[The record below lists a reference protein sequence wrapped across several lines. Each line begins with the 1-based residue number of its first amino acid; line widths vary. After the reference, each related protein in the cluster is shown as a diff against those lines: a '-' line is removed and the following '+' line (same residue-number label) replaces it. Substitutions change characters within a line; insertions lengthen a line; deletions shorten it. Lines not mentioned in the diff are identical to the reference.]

1 MGQTLYADLI
11 LPLAV
16 KGLLTYEVPS
26 HMAGSIRAGM
36 LVMAQAGKTRKY
48 PAIVSKVHNKR
59 PDLTVIKPIIDI
71 SGDTPFVND
80 SQLELWK
87 WVSEYY
93 MCTPGEVMK
102 AAIPAGVV
110 SAGESLMS
118 MAKPKRKRSVS
129 NNNLFPGSV
138 TSPFELSAIQRKVMK
153 SVAESFSEKSVVLL
167 HGVTSSGKTEIYFH
181 LIAEELR
188 QGRQVLYLLPEIALT
203 TQLTERIKRHFGD
216 TTVVYHSKLGDRERK
231 EAWQTTSWNHDS
243 KANLIVG
250 VRSSVF
256 LPFANLGLII
266 VDEEHD
272 GSYKQ
277 HDPAPRYNARD
288 TAVVLAS
295 LFKARVLLASAT
307 PSVETYY
314 NALSGKYGL
323 AELKVRHG
331 EVELP
336 DIVLADTRTA
346 TRKKQMV
353 SHFSPELVASIDEA
367 LALKEQV
374 MLFRNR
380 RGFAPWLECS
390 DCGWIPSCTECS
402 VRLTYHK
409 RVGRLVCHY
418 CGHSIAIPHRCDAC
432 SSTSVSTVGFGTE
445 KIEDELKMVFPEA
458 SVERLDQ
465 DTSRKKDALSDIL
478 GRFERGETDILI
490 GTQMISKGLDFENLT
505 VVGILN
511 ADSLLNYPDF
521 RAYERSF
528 QMMEQVSGRSG
539 RRSKKGRVVIQCGNP
554 DHEVIQMVLR
564 HDYRAMYDKQME
576 ERELFAYPPFTRLI
590 RINVRHKNMPE
601 LEDFTDKLAYDL
613 RRFFGNRIMGPEY
626 PPVARVQS
634 MYIRSLLIKLEKDK
648 PLNRARKY
656 IGEALDRLM
665 LLPRSGTLKISIDV
679 DPV

>member
-11 LPLAV
+11 LPLAF

-26 HMAGSIRAGM
+26 EMNGILTAGM
-36 LVMAQAGKTRKY
+36 LVMVQAGKTRRY

-59 PDLTVIKPIIDI
+59 PDLPVIKPIIDI
-71 SGDTPFVND
+71 SGETRFVTD
-80 SQLELWK
+80 SQLELWR

-93 MCTPGEVMK
+93 MCTRGEVMK
-102 AAIPAGVV
+102 AAIPAGVL
-110 SAGESLMS
+110 SAGKLLMKE
-118 MAKPKRKRSVS
+118 AKPKRKRSVS
-129 NNNLFPGSV
+129 SDHEFHGSV
-138 TSPFELSAIQRKVMK
+138 TVPAELSAVQQSVM
-153 SVAESFSEKSVVLL
+153 ESIVGEFSQKSVVLL

-181 LIAEELR
+181 LIAEELK

-203 TQLTERIKRHFGD
+203 TQLIERINRHFGD
-216 TTVVYHSKLGDRERK
+216 TTVVYHSRLGDRERV
-231 EAWQTTSWNHDS
+231 ETWQKISGKHS
-243 KANLIVG
+243 IHASLVVG

-277 HDPAPRYNARD
+277 NDPAPRYNARD

-295 LFKARVLLASAT
+295 MNNARVLLASAT

-336 DIVLADTRTA
+336 EIVLADTRTA
-346 TRKKQMV
+346 TRRKEMV
-353 SHFSPELVASIDEA
+353 SHFSPELVASIDGA
-367 LALKEQV
+367 LSLKEQV

-380 RGFAPWLECS
+380 RGFSPYLECS
-390 DCGWIPSCTECS
+390 DCGWIPSCTKCS

-409 RVGRLVCHY
+409 RAGRVVCHY
-418 CGHSIAIPHRCDAC
+418 CGHSIAIPQRCEAC

-445 KIEDELKMVFPEA
+445 KIEDELRMVFPNA
-458 SVERLDQ
+458 AIERLDQ

-478 GRFERGETDILI
+478 GRFERGETDILV

-539 RRSKKGRVVIQCGNP
+539 RRSKKGRVVIQCSNP
-554 DHEVIQMVLR
+554 GHEIIQMVLR
-564 HDYRAMYDKQME
+564 HDYRAMYEMQME
-576 ERELFAYPPFTRLI
+576 EREIFGYPPFTRLI
-590 RINVRHKNMPE
+590 RIDVRHRDMHE
-601 LEDFTDKLAYDL
+601 LEAFSDKLASDL

-656 IGEALDRLM
+656 IEEALGRLM
-665 LLPRSGTLKISIDV
+665 VLPRSGTLRITIDV
-679 DPV
+679 DPL